1 MSIINLIKT
10 SIYSLKSHKLR
21 VFLTMIGII
30 IGISSV
36 VTILSIGDGLK
47 AKVNSTVEDTNSN
60 KINIRFI
67 PENYDMDMSLVQP
80 FSQSDIYDIAKI
92 EGVQKVEQSKGMG
105 GGFNFSASEA
115 RYFDKS
121 TFVVFDGYKDEKL
134 DIELGRTFDD
144 NDENKKC
151 IILDCE
157 VSKQLFKN
165 GENPIGRGVT
175 IEGLT
180 YEVIG
185 VLKKASDF
193 SLTGG
198 MSYVPQKIKENMNKK
213 DFIDSLDI
221 YVKPGF
227 ENKKVFDDVNEY
239 LKKAHGKLDGK
250 YEMEDPQAVTKA
262 FEQIIG
268 GLTAFVA
275 LVTGISLFVG
285 GIGVMN
291 IMYVSVSERKRE
303 IGIRRAI
310 GAKPNS
316 ILLQFLFESILVTG
330 LGGLIGI
337 LFGFLFSKLIG
348 VFLPFAP
355 ILTAKSFIGATLTS
369 VIVGIVFGMI
379 PAYNASRLDPI
390 KAIYK

>member
-92 EGVQKVEQSKGMG
+92 EGVQKAEQSKGMG

-175 IEGLT
+175 IDGLT

-369 VIVGIVFGMI
+369 VIVGVVFGMI

>member
-67 PENYDMDMSLVQP
+67 PENHDMDMSLVQP

-92 EGVQKVEQSKGMG
+92 EGVQKVEQSKGMS

>member
-67 PENYDMDMSLVQP
+67 PENHDMDMSLVQP

-92 EGVQKVEQSKGMG
+92 EGVQKVEQSKDMG

>member
-92 EGVQKVEQSKGMG
+92 EGVQKAEQSKGMG

-175 IEGLT
+175 IDGLT

>member
-92 EGVQKVEQSKGMG
+92 EGVQKAEQSKGMG

-175 IEGLT
+175 IDGLT

-227 ENKKVFDDVNEY
+227 ENKKVFEDVNEY

>member
-1 MSIINLIKT
+1 M
-10 SIYSLKSHKLR
+10 
-21 VFLTMIGII
+21 
-30 IGISSV
+30 
-36 VTILSIGDGLK
+36 
-47 AKVNSTVEDTNSN
+47 
-60 KINIRFI
+60 
-67 PENYDMDMSLVQP
+67 
-80 FSQSDIYDIAKI
+80 
-92 EGVQKVEQSKGMG
+92 
-105 GGFNFSASEA
+105 
-115 RYFDKS
+115 
-121 TFVVFDGYKDEKL
+121 
-134 DIELGRTFDD
+134 
-144 NDENKKC
+144 
-151 IILDCE
+151 
-157 VSKQLFKN
+157 
-165 GENPIGRGVT
+165 
-175 IEGLT
+175 
-180 YEVIG
+180 
-185 VLKKASDF
+185 LKKASDF